1 MKRTNRILMGVLAL
15 MLTLGG
21 IGCGA
26 PNELGEISS
35 LETTAAQTV
44 SDAVVT
50 QDTAIEELPVEQ
62 TPGDIWL
69 VPSEAECPA
78 ASRDDAPLV
87 MTVEDVTPTQATLVL
102 RAKDGGEFGVGYGAA
117 YGIERFGEEGW
128 VGVGPDRAFPEAYR
142 VAATAHQEHRETVK
156 LEADGEPLEPG
167 YYRLNKVFLTIVNGE
182 AVNIT
187 YYAYFEIGE

>member
-1 MKRTNRILMGVLAL
+1 MECTKRILTGALAL
-15 MLTLGG
+15 VLIIGSV
-21 IGCGA
+21 GCGA
-26 PNELGEISS
+26 PSAVEGETSS

-78 ASRDDAPLV
+78 ASRDDAPLY

-102 RAKDGGEFGVGYGAA
+102 RAKDGGEFAVGYGLS
-117 YGIERFGEEGW
+117 YRIERFEENGW
-128 VGVGPDRAFPEAYR
+128 VGVDLNRLFPEPYYLISAR
-142 VAATAHQEHRETVK
+142 QEHRDTIEFK
-156 LEADGEPLEPG
+156 ADGSSLAFG
-167 YYRLNKVFLTIVNGE
+167 YYRLCKNFSVTVNGE
-182 AVNIT
+182 FVDIT